1 MPYYPIG
8 MKKISTT
15 IHSVLSCLTIAIML
29 WLLSSC
35 AEQQEVKEQTVVK
48 KERESLTPVL
58 SKYFTDSLSSDTIG
72 VLNGMRTT
80 YALTDFA
87 PLWLNADNNYA
98 EVQSLLTDL
107 DSLAYDGISTSRYH
121 IAELYE
127 WLHTVRT
134 NNNLSAD
141 SVAAFDSLL
150 TYTYLLAAHDL
161 QYGVVDPALADPE
174 WLHDNDT
181 LWEAPQI
188 LSKLKLEGKYTP
200 LDHYRSRIDIY
211 QLLFKQ
217 RKTYM
222 DEVAERKAKVVT
234 AKLFSGYLT
243 GDDVQL
249 KGTGKSVQSCLH
261 PDMINNKDSVAHL
274 IAHSFDISLLNMQD
288 STLNAILHSTD
299 SLLKILS
306 VNQERLR
313 WLPQRFEDKYVMV
326 NVPQMELVI
335 KNRGRDTMHMR
346 VVVGKRSRATPS
358 MNAEMVNIVF
368 NPTWTV
374 PKGIMRKDIVPG
386 MQRKGS
392 AYLDK
397 KGLSIYTHQGKKV
410 NPDSVTIT
418 YSNFK
423 NYIFRQP
430 SGYRNALGRIK
441 FNLPNKENIYL
452 HDTPSKSDFRK
463 SYRAKS
469 SGCVRVQHPQDMA
482 TYILN
487 GWNKIDGR
495 HMVDSLLG
503 KKKMIFVP
511 LKEKLPVHILY
522 LTATEDST
530 KQGVLFLNDL
540 YSKDDTLAQL
550 LK

>member
-1 MPYYPIG
+1 MR
-8 MKKISTT
+8 KISTT
-15 IHSVLSCLTIAIML
+15 IHTVLSGLAIATML
-29 WLLSSC
+29 WTLPSC
-35 AEQQEVKEQTVVK
+35 AEKQEVKEQAVVK
-48 KERESLTPVL
+48 KERQSLTPVL
-58 SKYFTDSLSSDTIG
+58 SKYFTDSLSSDTVG

-80 YALTDFA
+80 YKLTDYA
-87 PLWLNADNNYA
+87 PIWLNAGNNYA
-98 EVQSLLTDL
+98 DVASLLTDL

-121 IAELYE
+121 IADLYN
-127 WLHTVRT
+127 WLHVVRT
-134 NNNLSAD
+134 NSSLSAD

-150 TYTYLLAAHDL
+150 TYSYLLAAHDL

-200 LDHYRSRIDIY
+200 LDNYRSKIDIY
-211 QLLFKQ
+211 QLLFRQ
-217 RKTYM
+217 RKAYM

-234 AKLFSGYLT
+234 AKLLSGGLA
-243 GDDVQL
+243 DSDVQL
-249 KGTGKSVQSCLH
+249 TKKGKGLQLSLH
-261 PDMINNKDSVAHL
+261 PDMLGNKDSLTQL
-274 IAHSFDISLLNMQD
+274 IARNFNISLSNIQD
-288 STLNAILHSTD
+288 STLNALVYNTD
-299 SLLKILS
+299 SLLKKLS

-313 WLPQRFEDKYVMV
+313 WLPQRFEDKYVLV

-335 KNRGRDTMHMR
+335 KNQGKDTMHMR

-358 MNAEMVNIVF
+358 MSADMVNIVF

-374 PKGIMRKDIVPG
+374 PKGIMKKDIVPG

-430 SGYRNALGRIK
+430 PGYRNALGRIK

-487 GWNKIDGR
+487 GWNKVDGR

-530 KQGVLFLNDL
+530 RQDVLFLNDI

>member
-1 MPYYPIG
+1 MR
-8 MKKISTT
+8 KISTT
-15 IHSVLSCLTIAIML
+15 IHTVLSGLAIATML
-29 WLLSSC
+29 WTLPSC
-35 AEQQEVKEQTVVK
+35 AEKQEVKEQAVVK
-48 KERESLTPVL
+48 KERQSLTPVL
-58 SKYFTDSLSSDTIG
+58 SKYFTDSLSSDTVG

-80 YALTDFA
+80 YKLTDYA
-87 PLWLNADNNYA
+87 PIWLNAGNNYA
-98 EVQSLLTDL
+98 DVVSLLTDL

-121 IAELYE
+121 IADLYN
-127 WLHTVRT
+127 WLHVVRT
-134 NNNLSAD
+134 NNSLSAD

-150 TYTYLLAAHDL
+150 TYSYLMAAHDL

-188 LSKLKLEGKYTP
+188 LSKLKLEGTYTP
-200 LDHYRSRIDIY
+200 LDNYRSKIDIY

-217 RKTYM
+217 RKAYM

-234 AKLFSGYLT
+234 AKLLSGRLA
-243 GDDVQL
+243 DSDVQL
-249 KGTGKSVQSCLH
+249 TKKGKGLQLSLH
-261 PDMINNKDSVAHL
+261 PDILGNKDSLTQL
-274 IAHSFDISLLNMQD
+274 IARNFNISLSNIQD
-288 STLNAILHSTD
+288 STLNALVYNTD
-299 SLLKILS
+299 SLLKKLL

-313 WLPQRFEDKYVMV
+313 WLPQRFEDKYVLV

-335 KNRGRDTMHMR
+335 KNQGKDTMHMR

-358 MNAEMVNIVF
+358 MSADMVNIVF

-374 PKGIMRKDIVPG
+374 PKGIMKKDIVPG

-430 SGYRNALGRIK
+430 PGYRNALGRIK

-530 KQGVLFLNDL
+530 RQDVLFLNDI

>member
-1 MPYYPIG
+1 MR
-8 MKKISTT
+8 KISTT
-15 IHSVLSCLTIAIML
+15 IHTVLSCLAIATML
-29 WLLSSC
+29 WTLPSC
-35 AEQQEVKEQTVVK
+35 AEKQEVKEQTVVK
-48 KERESLTPVL
+48 KERQSLMPIL
-58 SKYFTDSLSSDTIG
+58 SKYFTDSLSSDTVG
-72 VLNGMRTT
+72 VLNGMRAT
-80 YALTDFA
+80 YKLTDYA
-87 PLWLNADNNYA
+87 PIWLNAGNNYA
-98 EVQSLLTDL
+98 DVASFLTDL

-121 IAELYE
+121 IAELYN
-127 WLHTVRT
+127 WLHLVRT
-134 NNNLSAD
+134 NNSLSAD

-150 TYTYLLAAHDL
+150 TYSYLLAAHDL

-188 LSKLKLEGKYTP
+188 LSKLKLDGKYTP
-200 LDHYRSRIDIY
+200 LDNYRSKIDIY

-217 RKTYM
+217 RKAYM

-234 AKLFSGYLT
+234 AQLLSGRLA
-243 GDDVQL
+243 DSEVQL
-249 KGTGKSVQSCLH
+249 TEKGKGLQFSLH
-261 PDMINNKDSVAHL
+261 PDMLGSKDSLTQL
-274 IAHSFDISLLNMQD
+274 IARNFDISLSNIQD
-288 STLNAILHSTD
+288 STLNALVYNTD
-299 SLLKILS
+299 SLLKKLS

-313 WLPQRFEDKYVMV
+313 WLPQRFEDKYVLV

-335 KNRGRDTMHMR
+335 KNQGKDTMHMR

-358 MNAEMVNIVF
+358 MNADMVNIVF

-374 PKGIMRKDIVPG
+374 PKGIMKKDIVPG

-430 SGYRNALGRIK
+430 PGYRNALGRIK

-487 GWNKIDGR
+487 GWNRIDGR

-530 KQGVLFLNDL
+530 RQDVLFLNDI